1 MVSKHFTNPIK
12 NHTRVLNRAA
22 SGITYRDAASTSS
35 PKESFGQPEM
45 RLRRVIYSNHFTN
58 IYEKSQTRFQQ
69 TSILPSLHFGRQ
81 ASIQHLAT
89 SIRFILRFSGFNL
102 FVSKTGKYR
111 VT

>member
-69 TSILPSLHFGRQ
+69 TSILLSLHFGRQ